1 MENIRYAY
9 YLDIDILMFHYF
21 LKNRFQIDS
30 IHSKIITIYRE
41 QEVLPIEAIIC
52 MFYLNNSWEGDIQK
66 FKKILNDIN
75 ARKDLTTN
83 CAQIFIN

>member
-1 MENIRYAY
+1 M
-9 YLDIDILMFHYF
+9 LF
-21 LKNRFQIDS
+21 LENRFQIDS
-30 IHSKIITIYRE
+30 IHSYRE
-41 QEVLPIEAIIC
+41 PDVLPIEAIIC

-75 ARKDLTTN
+75 ALKDPTTN